1 MKFDYVTG
9 NPPYQ
14 LETTNVSLSNGQ
26 LRSKSIFHYFQIE
39 ADKIANESTV
49 LIYPAGRWIQRSG
62 KGMAAFGMEQIND
75 HKLSEIYFYPDSKE
89 VFPNAAIADGVSV
102 VVKNMKKDSPGF
114 DYVYCKNG
122 KENHIAMD
130 NPGENIIPLNP
141 QDISISKKLE
151 AFIQGKH
158 LEPLHNRVL
167 PQKLF
172 AIESDFV
179 EKNSACVR
187 EMTPSS
193 TIDYSHEI
201 KLYANDKAG
210 KAGRTKWFIAEKN
223 IIKMNRQYIDLWKVV
238 VSSANA
244 GGQKRDNQLEIID
257 DHSAFGRSRVALG
270 AFKTEQEAKNFYN
283 YINSYIIKYAFLLTD
298 EALTTLGLKVPDIG
312 KHS

>member
-122 KENHIAMD
+122 KENHIAMG

-187 EMTPSS
+187 EMTPSTCDDNDNS
-193 TIDYSHEI
+193 DKRQNTAARVIPTAVIIAIIPLRRSAATTAATRTIAKVAVKSLLIVCITSAATAEIAIIVCHGMYLRHSYKGNGLLYRSYSSFA
-201 KLYANDKAG
+201 LLCSDT
-210 KAGRTKWFIAEKN
+210 RKN
-223 IIKMNRQYIDLWKVV
+223 LSLLPN
-238 VSSANA
+238 
-244 GGQKRDNQLEIID
+244 
-257 DHSAFGRSRVALG
+257 SAFCASVDMKL
-270 AFKTEQEAKNFYN
+270 
-283 YINSYIIKYAFLLTD
+283 S
-298 EALTTLGLKVPDIG
+298 
-312 KHS
+312 